1 MWSTL
6 KKFFGQNKG
15 PKPQI
20 RPMVFT
26 DGLLSFRCDTELPL
40 QKVYVMA
47 PTKNG
52 EMEVEI
58 EVMSFDKEDLVF
70 RGKVADEVFA
80 LDAMQLER
88 RGEFRLSYGAKV
100 ACAEFKGGYG
110 KTEDLSLSGIR
121 IATANELTRGSYLNF
136 AIHLGAPDLET
147 LNIQCEIRWS
157 AQKKNGSFHSGARFV
172 GLQQSDA
179 KKLSR
184 FIKNKVAFSR

>member
-1 MWSTL
+1 
-6 KKFFGQNKG
+6 
-15 PKPQI
+15 
-20 RPMVFT
+20 MVFT

-40 QKVYVMA
+40 QKVFVMA

-88 RGEFRLSYGAKV
+88 RGEFRLAYGAKV
-100 ACAEFKGGYG
+100 GCDNFKGGYG
-110 KTEDLSLSGIR
+110 KTEDVSLSGIR
-121 IATANELTRGSYLNF
+121 VATANELERGRYLKMQ
-136 AIHLGAPDLET
+136 IHLGASDLKVLE
-147 LNIQCEIRWS
+147 IECEIRWS
-157 AQKKNGSFHSGARFV
+157 AQKKNGSYHSGARFV
-172 GLQQSDA
+172 GLQPADA

-184 FIKNKVAFSR
+184 FIKTKVAFS